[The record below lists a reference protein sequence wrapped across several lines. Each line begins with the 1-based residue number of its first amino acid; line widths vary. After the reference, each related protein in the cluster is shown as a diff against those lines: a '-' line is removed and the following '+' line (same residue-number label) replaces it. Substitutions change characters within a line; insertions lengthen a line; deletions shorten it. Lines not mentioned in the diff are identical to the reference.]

1 MVHKYSCVV
10 EENMAKAVGTDL
22 DISTKQA
29 VEICNFLKGKSLE
42 RAKTILQEVIE
53 KKIAVPYKRF
63 RLSIPHRTKLGPGRY
78 PMKASQ
84 RISKI
89 LESVTANAQN
99 MGLATGKLEIYHMNA
114 HMASRPMK
122 GGRKRGRA
130 MKRTH
135 VEVVVREALTK
146 KTVKKETKRKK
157 QEEKPAAKPAETKPQ
172 PKMQQE
178 AQSKTQSKAELKP
191 MPKPAEQPK
200 AESKPMVEKP
210 AEQKEEKGNQK

>member
-1 MVHKYSCVV
+1 MVHKYSCFV

-29 VEICNFLKGKSLE
+29 VEICNYLKGRPLE
-42 RAKTILQEVIE
+42 KAKVILQQVME
-53 KKIAVPYKRF
+53 KKQPVPYKRF

-78 PMKASQ
+78 PVKASQ
-84 RISKI
+84 RILKV

-122 GGRKRGRA
+122 GGRQRGRS

-146 KTVKKETKRKK
+146 KTVKKEQKKKQPEQK
-157 QEEKPAAKPAETKPQ
+157 QEEKPAAKPAELKPQ
-172 PKMQQE
+172 PKPE
-178 AQSKTQSKAELKP
+178 
-191 MPKPAEQPK
+191 PKPAERPK
-200 AESKPMVEKP
+200 VEAKP
-210 AEQKEEKGNQK
+210 AAPKEKLAEQNEDKDKK